1 MVGSYLFR
9 SSLRF
14 YKQHPLQLLLSVLGI
29 VLGVGIVTSVLIT
42 NSSSLRAFE
51 LSTQALY
58 GQTTH
63 HIVGAL
69 GVEQSDYVDFKKQW
83 PTVKAAPVIEGYV
96 TINQEVFSLIGL
108 DPFAEWPFGRLN
120 QSAMTGGNSRLSST
134 QLNNG
139 QFDLNQLN
147 TNGLFIN
154 QQTYSRL
161 QLNTS
166 DTVQL
171 TTATAVTPTT
181 VLGVFSSDNPLASE
195 GLLIGDIGYV
205 QNTLQRG
212 TLIDRIDLILND
224 ADIQLIHESLPPT
237 LKLRD
242 AASRNQTMRA
252 MTRGFQINLMAMSL
266 LSLVVGA
273 FLIHNTM
280 SFTVLQRR
288 EQFAIKRITGITSS
302 TLFVSVIAEA
312 VIISLLG
319 SILGLLLG
327 LVLSEKLIA
336 LTTQTINDL
345 YFVLHVQQV
354 WFSPSVIALGI
365 LLGVGGSVLAATA
378 SALEAAKTN
387 PIQAR
392 QRSLIEQRTRSLLPL
407 LSTIGLVVVLFGI
420 AIATSPSSSLV
431 FGFTA
436 LMLVIVGYALI
447 LPNISYRVSGWLMRK
462 ASSVSP
468 TLSMAL
474 GGIQRNISRTGL
486 AMAALTVAVSATF
499 GVDVMI
505 GSFRQSVDDWL
516 GSTLVSDVYIAAP
529 ASVSSDTD
537 GNLEPSIVS
546 LISNPDYM
554 ESISTGLDLPVSS
567 SIGNIDMLA
576 LQPHN
581 NEPIGLTIL
590 SGNLDKAWQQF
601 VENNAVLISEPS
613 ANKHGLAVND
623 EITIFTPTRGDQVF
637 TVAGVVRDFASSHG
651 KITMHKTTF
660 NQFWQNEAIGTVGI
674 IFKSSINKSDAI
686 NQLRE
691 QLKSTNQNLQITAN
705 TEIHKNSL
713 AIFDR
718 TFEVTRVL
726 RWLTVGVA
734 FIGIFS
740 ALLALNLER
749 AREYSVLRATGAT
762 RSQLAVIILSQTIWM
777 GVLSGLLALPL
788 GWAMSEILIHVIN
801 LRSFGWS
808 MQSSIPQGTV
818 SSTLVLSC
826 SAAFLAALYP
836 VWKLNRMAIAGQ
848 LRDE

>member
-1 MVGSYLFR
+1 MVSPYLLR

-42 NSSSLRAFE
+42 NNSSLRAFD
-51 LSTQALY
+51 LSTKALY

-69 GVEQSDYVDFKKQW
+69 GVEESEYVAFKKQW
-83 PTVKAAPVIEGYV
+83 PLIKSAPIIEGHV
-96 TINQEVFSLIGL
+96 SIKQEVYSLIGL
-108 DPFAEWPFGRLN
+108 DPFAEWPFGRISE
-120 QSAMTGGNSRLSST
+120 SAVATDMGALSA
-134 QLNNG
+134 
-139 QFDLNQLN
+139 D
-147 TNGLFIN
+147 GLFIN
-154 QQTYSRL
+154 QQTFDRL
-161 QLNTS
+161 QLETNDS
-166 DTVQL
+166 VAL
-171 TTATAVTPTT
+171 TTATNVSSIK
-181 VLGVFSSDNPLASE
+181 VLGAFSSDNPLASE
-195 GLLIGDIGYV
+195 GLLIGDIALV
-205 QNTLQRG
+205 QALLGRG
-212 TLIDRIDLILND
+212 SLIDRIDLILDD
-224 ADIQLIHESLPPT
+224 ADIDVLRNSLPAT

-288 EQFAIKRITGITSS
+288 EQFAIKRITGITAP
-302 TLFVSVIAEA
+302 TLFASVIAEA
-312 VIISLLG
+312 VIISLVG
-319 SILGLLLG
+319 SILGIFLG
-327 LVLSEKLIA
+327 LALSEKLIA

-345 YFVLHVQQV
+345 YFVLHVQQI
-354 WFSPSVIALGI
+354 WFTPGVIAIGI

-378 SALEAAKTN
+378 SALEAARTN

-392 QRSLIEQRTRSLLPL
+392 QRSLIEQRTRTLLPL
-407 LSTIGLVVVLFGI
+407 LSQIGLVLMLFGV
-420 AIATSPSSSLV
+420 ALATSPSNSLV
-431 FGFTA
+431 FGFSA
-436 LMLVIVGYALI
+436 LMLVIIGYALL
-447 LPNISYRVSGWLMRK
+447 LPYISYFVSGWLMRK

-486 AMAALTVAVSATF
+486 ALAALTVAVSATF

-516 GSTLVSDVYIAAP
+516 GNTLVSDVYIAAP
-529 ASVSSDTD
+529 ASASKDTD
-537 GNLEPSIVS
+537 GNLEPAILS
-546 LISNPDYM
+546 LISNP
-554 ESISTGLDLPVSS
+554 EHIQSISTGLDIAVSS

-581 NEPIGLTIL
+581 DEPVGITIL
-590 SGNLDKAWQQF
+590 SNNPKTAWREF
-601 VENNAVLISEPS
+601 ISNNAVLISEPS
-613 ANKHGLAVND
+613 ANKHGLTVND
-623 EITIFTPTRGDQVF
+623 QITIFTPTQGDQNFV
-637 TVAGVVRDFASSHG
+637 VAGIVRDFASSHG
-651 KITMHKTTF
+651 KITMHKKTF
-660 NQFWQNEAIGTVGI
+660 NEYWQNDAIGTIGI
-674 IFKSSINKSDAI
+674 IFKSSTNKTDAT
-686 NQLRE
+686 NLLRE
-691 QLKSTNQNLQITAN
+691 QLKLTNQNLQITAN

-762 RSQLAVIILSQTIWM
+762 RQQLAIIILSQTLWM

-808 MQSSIPQGTV
+808 MQSFIPQGTIQ
-818 SSTLVLSC
+818 STLMLSC
-826 SAAFLAALYP
+826 MAAILAALYP

>member
-1 MVGSYLFR
+1 MVSPYLLR

-42 NSSSLRAFE
+42 NSSSLRAFD
-51 LSTQALY
+51 LSTKALY

-69 GVEQSDYVDFKKQW
+69 GVEQREYVDFKKQW
-83 PTVKAAPVIEGYV
+83 PAVKSAPVIEGYV
-96 TINQEVFSLIGL
+96 SINQEVFSLIGL
-108 DPFAEWPFGRLN
+108 DPFAEWPFGRVN
-120 QSAMTGGNSRLSST
+120 NDQTT
-134 QLNNG
+134 NG
-139 QFDLNQLN
+139 QFDLSQLD

-154 QQTYSRL
+154 QQTFERL
-161 QLNTS
+161 QIKVN

-171 TTATAVTPTT
+171 TTATDITPTT
-181 VLGVFSSDNPLASE
+181 VLGVFRSDNPLASE
-195 GLLIGDIGYV
+195 GLLIGDIGFV
-205 QNTLQRG
+205 QTLLQRG
-212 TLIDRIDLILND
+212 SLIDRIDLIIRD
-224 ADIQLIHESLPPT
+224 DQIQAVRDSLPPT

-288 EQFAIKRITGITSS
+288 ELFAIKRITGITAP
-302 TLFVSVIAEA
+302 TLFASLIGEA
-312 VIISLLG
+312 IIISFVGSLLG
-319 SILGLLLG
+319 ILLG
-327 LVLSEKLIA
+327 LALSEKLIA

-345 YFVLHVQQV
+345 YFVLHLQQV
-354 WFSPSVIALGI
+354 WFSPGVIAIGV

-378 SALEAAKTN
+378 SAVEAANTN
-387 PIQAR
+387 PIQSR
-392 QRSLIEQRTRSLLPL
+392 QRSLIEQRTQSLLPL
-407 LSTIGLVVVLFGI
+407 LSKIGLVVVLFGI
-420 AIATSPSSSLV
+420 AIATSPSNSLV
-431 FGFTA
+431 FGFVA

-447 LPNISYRVSGWLMRK
+447 LPNISYRVSGWLMHK
-462 ASSVSP
+462 ASNVSP

-537 GNLEPSIVS
+537 GNLNPDTIA
-546 LISNPDYM
+546 LISQAAHI

-576 LQPHN
+576 LEPHN
-581 NEPIGLTIL
+581 NEPIGITIL
-590 SGNLDKAWQQF
+590 SESPETAWQQF

-613 ANKHGLAVND
+613 ANKHGLSVND
-623 EITIFTPTRGDQVF
+623 QITIFTPTQGDQRF
-637 TVAGVVRDFASSHG
+637 TVAGIVQDFASSHG

-660 NQFWQNEAIGTVGI
+660 NQYWHNDAIGTVGI
-674 IFKSSINKSDAI
+674 IFKSSANKTDAI
-686 NQLRE
+686 NLLRD
-691 QLKSTNQNLQITAN
+691 QLKLSKQNLQITAN
-705 TEIHKNSL
+705 TDIHENSL

-734 FIGIFS
+734 FVGIFS

-762 RSQLAVIILSQTIWM
+762 RLQLAVIILTQTFWM

-808 MQSSIPQGTV
+808 MNSFIPQGTI

-826 SAAFLAALYP
+826 TAAFLAALYP
-836 VWKLNRMAIAGQ
+836 VWRLNRMAIAGQ

>member
-1 MVGSYLFR
+1 MVSPYLLR

-42 NSSSLRAFE
+42 NSSSLRAFD
-51 LSTQALY
+51 LSTKALY

-69 GVEQSDYVDFKKQW
+69 GVNQSDYVDFKKQW
-83 PTVKAAPVIEGYV
+83 PLIKSAPVIEGHV
-96 TINQEVFSLIGL
+96 SINKEVFSLIGL
-108 DPFAEWPFGRLN
+108 DPFAEWPFGRVSD
-120 QSAMTGGNSRLSST
+120 SATVGDITTLSAK
-134 QLNNG
+134 
-139 QFDLNQLN
+139 
-147 TNGLFIN
+147 GLFIN
-154 QQTYSRL
+154 QQTFDRL
-161 QLNTS
+161 QLKTN
-166 DTVQL
+166 DTINV
-171 TTATAVTPTT
+171 TTATNVTSTT
-181 VLGVFSSDNPLASE
+181 VLGPFRSDNPIASE
-195 GLLIGDIGYV
+195 GLLIGDIALV
-205 QNTLQRG
+205 QDLLGRG
-212 TLIDRIDLILND
+212 NLIDRIDLILD
-224 ADIQLIHESLPPT
+224 EADIPVLRNSLPPT

-242 AASRNQTMRA
+242 SASRNQTMRA

-288 EQFAIKRITGITSS
+288 EQFAIKRITGITAP
-302 TLFVSVIAEA
+302 TLFASVIAEA
-312 VIISLLG
+312 VLISLVG
-319 SILGLLLG
+319 SILGILLG

-345 YFVLHVQQV
+345 YFVLHVQQI
-354 WFSPSVIALGI
+354 WFTPGVIAIGI
-365 LLGVGGSVLAATA
+365 LLGVGGSVLAASA

-392 QRSLIEQRTRSLLPL
+392 QRSLIEQRTRTLLPL
-407 LSTIGLVVVLFGI
+407 LSSIGLVVMLFGI
-420 AIATSPSSSLV
+420 AIATIPSNSLV
-431 FGFTA
+431 FGFSA

-447 LPNISYRVSGWLMRK
+447 LPYISYRVSGWLMRK
-462 ASSVSP
+462 ASNVSP

-516 GSTLVSDVYIAAP
+516 GNTLVSDVYIAAP
-529 ASVSSDTD
+529 ASASNDTD
-537 GNLEPSIVS
+537 GNLEPAILS
-546 LISNPDYM
+546 LIDNPNLIK
-554 ESISTGLDLPVSS
+554 SISTGLDIAVSS

-576 LQPHN
+576 LEPHN
-581 NEPIGLTIL
+581 DEPVGITIL
-590 SGNLDKAWQQF
+590 SDHPNKAWRDF
-601 VENNAVLISEPS
+601 VNDNAVLISEPS
-613 ANKHGLAVND
+613 ANKHGLSVND
-623 EITIFTPTRGDQVF
+623 RVTIFTPTQGDRSF
-637 TVAGVVRDFASSHG
+637 TVAGIVRDFASSHG

-660 NQFWQNEAIGTVGI
+660 NQYWQNDEIGTIGI
-674 IFKSSINKSDAI
+674 IFKSSINKTDATQ
-686 NQLRE
+686 QLRE
-691 QLKSTNQNLQITAN
+691 QLKSSAQNLQITAN

-749 AREYSVLRATGAT
+749 AREFSVLRATGAT
-762 RSQLAVIILSQTIWM
+762 RRQLAIIILSQTLWM

-808 MQSSIPQGTV
+808 MQSFIPQGTV
-818 SSTLVLSC
+818 QSTLMLSC
-826 SAAFLAALYP
+826 MAAFLAALYP